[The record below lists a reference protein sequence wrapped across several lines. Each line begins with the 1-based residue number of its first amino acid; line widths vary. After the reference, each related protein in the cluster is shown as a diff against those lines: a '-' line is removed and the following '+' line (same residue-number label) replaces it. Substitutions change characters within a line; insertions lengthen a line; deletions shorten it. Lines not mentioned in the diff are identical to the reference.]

1 MAERYAIAPQV
12 VDPIETHINHT
23 IDGLIGLLN
32 VRRVQLLELVR
43 NTREEK
49 RAAKIARQQM
59 IDQLNEA
66 QAQLQETLRENPL
79 QSMRERIV
87 QEMEDKMRDLRNN
100 IPVETRLQW
109 QCDTRDLEMSIS
121 RLGEIVQVPVGV
133 PDYATFQTSTVATGK
148 TGSDP
153 GELIC
158 PSGIAIHE
166 DTHQIFV
173 ANHLNQRVEIFS
185 DTGEYLNQ
193 LGVGQLICPWG
204 IAIHRENVYVSCWG
218 DNTVSQ
224 FTLTDMS
231 LVRKIGGR
239 GSNNGQF
246 NFPCQLTTD
255 PIGHVFIADRGNSRI
270 SVHDTDLNHL
280 RNITHQSMSEPY
292 DVKVSR
298 NRVYVLCPSNNP
310 CMHVLTLE
318 GDKIHS
324 LITCGQGMDV
334 LYPFSFCL
342 DPLNNFVISDR
353 RSHSIRVFSPEGNL
367 LHTVGTEGHQQ
378 GMLCYPQGI
387 AITPNGRLIIEMNSD
402 YSPVQSDYRRAKVL
416 SYDPNNQMVRM
427 EYVSDTINS
436 INQTLSELNEGKF
449 GLEDLDCVTQSSD
462 TLNLSQLID
471 PRILE

>member
-1 MAERYAIAPQV
+1 MAERYAIATQV

-49 RAAKIARQQM
+49 RAAEIAQREM

-66 QAQLQETLRENPL
+66 QAQLQGILRENPL

-100 IPVETRLQW
+100 IPVETQLKCH
-109 QCDTRDLEMSIS
+109 CDIRDLEMSIS

-148 TGSDP
+148 EGSGP
-153 GELIC
+153 GELIG
-158 PSGIAIHE
+158 PVGVAIHE

-173 ANHLNQRVEIFS
+173 ANFGNNRVEIFS

-193 LGVGQLICPWG
+193 LGVGQLSFPWG
-204 IAIHRENVYVSCWG
+204 IAIHRENVYVSCCV
-218 DNTVSQ
+218 DHTVTQ

-231 LVRKIGGR
+231 VVRKIGGR

-270 SVHDTDLNHL
+270 NVHDTDLNHL
-280 RNITHQSMSEPY
+280 RNITHQSMTKPY

-298 NRVYVLCPSNNP
+298 DRVYVLCPDNNP

-318 GDKIHS
+318 GDKLHS
-324 LITCGQGMDV
+324 LITCGQGMDE
-334 LYPFSFCL
+334 LRPFFFCL
-342 DPLNNFVISDR
+342 DPLNNFVISDEG
-353 RSHSIRVFSPEGNL
+353 SHSIRIFSPEGNL
-367 LHTVGTEGHQQ
+367 LHTIGTEGHQQ
-378 GMLCYPQGI
+378 GMLYYPQGI
-387 AITPNGRLIIEMNSD
+387 AITPNGRL
-402 YSPVQSDYRRAKVL
+402 
-416 SYDPNNQMVRM
+416 
-427 EYVSDTINS
+427 VSISWNVNYPLQ
-436 INQTLSELNEGKF
+436 IYY
-449 GLEDLDCVTQSSD
+449 
-462 TLNLSQLID
+462 
-471 PRILE
+471 

>member
-1 MAERYAIAPQV
+1 MAEGYAIAPQV
-12 VDPIETHINHT
+12 VDPIETHINYT
-23 IDGLIGLLN
+23 IDGLIELLN

-49 RAAKIARQQM
+49 RAAEIARQQM

-66 QAQLQETLRENPL
+66 QAQLQGILRENPL

-100 IPVETRLQW
+100 IPVETQLKW
-109 QCDTRDLEMSIS
+109 QCDTRELEMNIS

-148 TGSDP
+148 EGSGP
-153 GELIC
+153 GELNW
-158 PSGIAIHE
+158 PLGVAIHE

-173 ANHLNQRVEIFS
+173 ANYSNHRVEIFS

-193 LGVGQLICPWG
+193 LGGGQLSYPWG
-204 IAIHRENVYVSCWG
+204 IAIHRENVYVSCLG
-218 DNTVSQ
+218 DHTVTQ

-231 LVRKIGGR
+231 VVRKIGGR

-246 NFPCQLTTD
+246 NNHRQLTTD
-255 PIGHVFIADRGNSRI
+255 PIGHVFIADTRNNRI

-280 RNITHQSMSEPY
+280 RNITHQSMTKPY

-298 NRVYVLCPSNNP
+298 DRVYVLYPDNNP

-318 GDKIHS
+318 GDKLHS

-334 LYPFSFCL
+334 LCPVFFCL
-342 DPLNNFVISDR
+342 DPLNNFVISDEG
-353 RSHSIRVFSPEGNL
+353 SHSIRIFSPEGNL
-367 LHTVGTEGHQQ
+367 LHTIGTEGHQQ
-378 GMLCYPQGI
+378 GMLYYPQGI
-387 AITPNGRLIIEMNSD
+387 AITPNGRL
-402 YSPVQSDYRRAKVL
+402 
-416 SYDPNNQMVRM
+416 
-427 EYVSDTINS
+427 VSV
-436 INQTLSELNEGKF
+436 SENENYP
-449 GLEDLDCVTQSSD
+449 LQ
-462 TLNLSQLID
+462 IYY
-471 PRILE
+471 